1 MSNISAA
8 IRYWAQATIRPRA
21 AFTSLRGDPGKV
33 AVAFW
38 INLLFAAMYTITVVV
53 YFRIGRLPAIEPWVP
68 VPADR
73 NYLYQAFWTIPW
85 GLATWIMI
93 SGAAHLLAIA
103 GPQQR
108 HGYQFEDALVVCG
121 LAWIVPNLF
130 CMWIPET
137 LLVPFGID
145 WPEWLE
151 LLRLAVIA
159 PLWQIALV
167 AVGLR
172 VTHEIGWLRAISI
185 GIVTVALFVAM
196 FLAFMR

>member
-1 MSNISAA
+1 MTNIWFA
-8 IRYWAQATIRPRA
+8 IRYWARATVRPA
-21 AFTSLRGDPGKV
+21 STFAILKAHPSKV
-33 AVAFW
+33 AIAFW
-38 INLLFAAMYTITVVV
+38 INLIFAAMYTVTVII

-73 NYLYQAFWTIPW
+73 NYLYQTFWTIPW
-85 GLATWIMI
+85 GIATWIMI

-103 GPQQR
+103 GPRQR
-108 HGYQFEDALVVCG
+108 RGYQFEDTLFVCG
-121 LAWIVPNLF
+121 LAWIVPNFF

-137 LLVPFGID
+137 LLVPLGID
-145 WPEWLE
+145 WPEWFE

-159 PLWQIALV
+159 PLWQVALV

-172 VTHEIGWLRAISI
+172 VTHEAGWPRAIFI
-185 GIVTVALFVAM
+185 GVVTVALFFVM